1 MKIAYLSGENIS
13 DRASLHTSIAS
24 QLDFPDYYGA
34 NLDALYDILSTV
46 SEPTCIVIDDDKTLS
61 DNLGDYYEKLLR
73 VLEDAQTANGA
84 FSYVISQD
92 TTEDRTH
99 DFDTIWV
106 EE

>member
-1 MKIAYLSGENIS
+1 MKIAYLSGKNIA
-13 DRASLHTSIAS
+13 DRAALHTSIAS
-24 QLDFPDYYGA
+24 QLDFPQYYGR
-34 NLDALYDILSTV
+34 NLDALYDLLSTV

-73 VLEDAQTANGA
+73 VLEDAQAANGV
-84 FSYVISQD
+84 FSYVISK
-92 TTEDRTH
+92 EPAGDREH